1 MERKYI
7 LSEPTDVEVSEEED
21 AQIRAM
27 IEQAEQDIVDEARV
41 NIRWP
46 KAQLGVIKRA
56 AALFGMPYQTYLKQA
71 AFRQAVDDLKA
82 IRDVCGDEKPGTRDN
97 GET

>member
-1 MERKYI
+1 MERQFI

-27 IEQAEQDIVDEARV
+27 IEQAEKDIAGEARV

-46 KAQLGVIKRA
+46 KAQLRVIQRA

-82 IRDVCGDEKPGTRDN
+82 VRDICTDETSRSGEKP
-97 GET
+97 